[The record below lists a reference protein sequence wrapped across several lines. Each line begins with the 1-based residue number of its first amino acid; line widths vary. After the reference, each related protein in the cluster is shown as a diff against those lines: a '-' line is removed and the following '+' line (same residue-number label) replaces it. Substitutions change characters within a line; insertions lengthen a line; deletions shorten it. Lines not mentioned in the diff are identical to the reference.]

1 MKNKPLTKIYLI
13 KEERSTYLISGKI
26 PDIIKQLQE
35 LAAKVPE
42 EYRDQIEIELESF
55 DYYGCPTIS
64 LDAYYYRPETEQ
76 ERTERLTKEKLAK
89 EQRDK
94 YEREQFEIL
103 KKKFEG
109 GV

>member
-13 KEERSTYLISGKI
+13 KEDHSTSLISGKI
-26 PDIIKQLQE
+26 PNIIKQLQE
-35 LAAKVPE
+35 LVAKVPE
-42 EYRDQIEIELESF
+42 EYRDQIEVELESF

-76 ERTERLTKEKLAK
+76 EHTGGLTKEKVAK

-94 YEREQFEIL
+94 YEREQFERL

-109 GV
+109 DV